1 LYTMKKIAIILFY
14 VLTIPTVAVAGN
26 RPQQLLGK
34 MFHAVEQNVFA
45 TGYRNQ
51 KQMTVSGNVAVTTPP
66 STVSRKLQ
74 MINTNLSFSFGMAGI
89 VLPDG
94 RCKLDFSGDMGDVT
108 MAKTARREILYST
121 DFNAYSV
128 TNKSTT
134 SHALNFHT
142 YFIRKLNNISSDFMT
157 SGRWSFQ
164 LGHEVVYGADK
175 CYVVTVATE
184 FKEGTRRKA
193 RARVQNLDDLITFW
207 KRGKISFTIR
217 KKDFMPVRIVYENPE
232 ENINSEITFAYDGK
246 THRPLRLDVTG
257 NAAGVAGSGQASI
270 SYSPTG
276 EFSTVSLQF
285 DNALGQSISLDLNL
299 EFSGTAD
306 MSILGFLPPMD
317 AQRMVKQNLKLL
329 MLTNIA
335 GSLLRMQ
342 QAGINIK
349 TIKF

>member
-1 LYTMKKIAIILFY
+1 MKKIFIIFF
-14 VLTIPTVAVAGN
+14 VILTIASGAEAGD
-26 RPQQLLGK
+26 RPQLLLRK

-51 KQMTVSGNVAVTTPP
+51 KQMAVSGNVSVTTPP

-74 MINTNLSFSFGMAGI
+74 MINTNLSFSFGMDGI
-89 VLPDG
+89 ILPDG
-94 RCKLDFSGDMGDVT
+94 RCKLDFSGDMGDGT

-134 SHALNFHT
+134 SHALNFYT
-142 YFIRKLNNISSDFMT
+142 YFIRKLNNIRSDFLT

-164 LGHEVVYGADK
+164 LDSEVVYGAEK
-175 CYVVTVATE
+175 CYRITVATP
-184 FKEGTRRKA
+184 FKEGARRKA

-207 KRGKISFTIR
+207 KRGKITFTIR
-217 KKDFMPVRIVYENPE
+217 KKDFMPMRIEYENPE
-232 ENINSEITFAYDGK
+232 ENIQSEITFAYAGK
-246 THRPLRLDVTG
+246 ARRPIRLDVSG
-257 NAAGVAGSGQASI
+257 SAAGVAGSGQASI
-270 SYSPTG
+270 SYAPSG
-276 EFSTVSLQF
+276 EFSAVSLQF
-285 DNALGQSISLDLNL
+285 DNALGQSVSLDLNL
-299 EFSGTAD
+299 DFSRTVD
-306 MSILGFLPPMD
+306 RSVLGFLPPMD
-317 AQRMVKQNLKLL
+317 AKRMAKQNLKLL